1 MLNGNTMKNYTR
13 YMDKINSMLAEP
25 AKKPKTPASGLLAPS
40 RVPKETK
47 TDNSVDGQI
56 ARYIATIREQKQE
69 ILRGK

>member
-1 MLNGNTMKNYTR
+1 MKNYKT
-13 YMDKINSMLAEP
+13 YMEKINSMLEEP
-25 AKKPKTPASGLLAPS
+25 TKKQKVPASGLLSPS

-47 TDNSVDGQI
+47 MDDSIDGQI